1 MCAAREQR
9 LVGVPN
15 QKPRVLLGNLDPVL
29 RLGMH
34 RILDDGGVD
43 VIAIE
48 DAPAMVIASAYRLA
62 PDAVVLGADSAAP
75 GELAA
80 LVRAAAP
87 GAKVILCGRDEA
99 GIDVMDPREGA
110 SRPVTGDVTAA
121 LLAELRPEK
130 VARGGK

>member
-1 MCAAREQR
+1 MA
-9 LVGVPN
+9 N
-15 QKPRVLLGNLDPVL
+15 QKPRVLLGNLDPVR

-87 GAKVILCGRDEA
+87 GAKVILWARDEA
-99 GIDVMDPREGA
+99 GMDVIDP
-110 SRPVTGDVTAA
+110 T
-121 LLAELRPEK
+121 
-130 VARGGK
+130 